1 MALRCLLNPWRFTL
15 TADCQ
20 VPLPGS
26 ETSRGQFI
34 RTKRRCSCICGGV
47 EPDGLWAHA
56 YPCVYWSVAGVWI
69 NALWLRWVLFGTDGA
84 LRLLAKKPDGAF
96 VTYDM

>member
-1 MALRCLLNPWRFTL
+1 M
-15 TADCQ
+15 TADYQ
-20 VPLPGS
+20 IPLPGS

-56 YPCVYWSVAGVWI
+56 YPACIGQLPESGLMHYGSVGFF
-69 NALWLRWVLFGTDGA
+69 FGTDGA